1 MSDLIT
7 VTGMVLSA
15 MPVGDYDKRLVLL
28 TRERGKITAFAK
40 GARRQNSSLL
50 AAANPFV
57 FGSFFLYEG
66 IKQAGE
72 HPRWRAFL
80 YRQIMHVR
88 LPSYHPPEV

>member
-7 VTGMVLSA
+7 VTRMVLSA

-50 AAANPFV
+50 
-57 FGSFFLYEG
+57 L
-66 IKQAGE
+66 
-72 HPRWRAFL
+72 
-80 YRQIMHVR
+80 RQILLCLDLFICMR
-88 LPSYHPPEV
+88 EGPPIRCVLLL